1 MTTAN
6 DDQAQA
12 RNGSRIGGGV
22 TGLFRIEN
30 AQQTTML
37 FVPGK
42 RQQIRIRHI
51 PLTHKH
57 PAGLL
62 QPGICQ
68 KGKGNYSA
76 TAADGTGG
84 IDT

>member
-6 DDQAQA
+6 DDQTQT

-22 TGLFRIEN
+22 AGLFRIET
-30 AQQTTML
+30 AQQTMML

-51 PLTHKH
+51 TLTHKH

-76 TAADGTGG
+76 TDAEGTGG
-84 IDT
+84 IET